1 MANRSRPTLQKRERE
16 KAKQER
22 QRQTEQRRQ
31 EAKERRGTVAPRTG
45 DEDPDLAGIVPGPQP
60 LADWQIDDVD
70 QKQE

>member
-22 QRQTEQRRQ
+22 ARQKEQRRL

-45 DEDPDLAGIVPGPQP
+45 GEDDPDLEGIVPGPQP
-60 LADWQIDDVD
+60 LADWQLDPE
-70 QKQE
+70 QE